1 VRSTPRWLKALL
13 VGQAV
18 SAAGALAWIY
28 LTLYLV
34 VQRGLRPHTAGLVA
48 AAFGVGLVAGNLGG
62 GSAGDRFGFK
72 PALAAAL
79 AAWAAGCLAMPVTPT
94 AALAPVGAAA
104 GLSAGAIRPLMFS
117 LVIAALPAEHRRE
130 GVARSRAAT
139 NAGTVIG
146 PPLGG
151 LLAAADFAAVFLVDA
166 VATLVL
172 LAVVLAWVPAAGR
185 DAGLLERPRG
195 ILRALRTDRRLR
207 LLLGSVLAV
216 DTVYRLLYSV
226 VPLLLH
232 DLRAP
237 AWVYGST
244 ISLNCAVIVIC
255 EPRIARRLSRRPAFG
270 VIAAGYALVGLGF
283 LGLGVSP
290 AVATVFA
297 AVLVV
302 TAGEMLYKPTATAQA
317 ADLARPGMTG
327 RYQSLYAGASVAGTL
342 LSPLLG
348 TALYEAAPR
357 LVWPCAALVALLAGA
372 LVALR
377 SGRVAV
383 VDGERVAVGV
393 AEDRLLAHAAVDD
406 ARDELDS
413 P

>member
-1 VRSTPRWLKALL
+1 VRSAPRWLKALL

-34 VQRGLRPHTAGLVA
+34 VQRGVAPHTAGLVA
-48 AAFGVGLVAGNLGG
+48 AAYGAGLVAGNLGG

-72 PALAAAL
+72 PALAGAL

-104 GLSAGAIRPLMFS
+104 GLAAGAIRPLMFS
-117 LVIAALPAEHRRE
+117 LVIAVLPAEHRRE
-130 GVARSRAAT
+130 GIARSRAAT

-151 LLAAADFAAVFLVDA
+151 LLAAADFGAVFVVDA
-166 VATLVL
+166 VTTLAL
-172 LAVVLAWVPAAGR
+172 LAVVLAWVPAAEHDDR
-185 DAGLLERPRG
+185 PADRPRG
-195 ILRALRTDRRLR
+195 VLRALRTDGRLR

-232 DLRAP
+232 DLRAA
-237 AWVYGST
+237 AWVYGLT

-255 EPRIARRLSRRPAFG
+255 EPRIARRRSGRPAFG
-270 VIAAGYALVGLGF
+270 VIALGYALVGLGF
-283 LGLGVSP
+283 LGLGASP

-297 AVLVV
+297 AVLIV

-317 ADLARPGMTG
+317 ADLAPPGMTG

-348 TALYEAAPR
+348 TAAYEAGPR
-357 LVWPCAALVALLAGA
+357 LVWPAAALVALAAAGTVA
-372 LVALR
+372 RRGRALR
-377 SGRVAV
+377 TQGA
-383 VDGERVAVGV
+383 
-393 AEDRLLAHAAVDD
+393 
-406 ARDELDS
+406 
-413 P
+413 